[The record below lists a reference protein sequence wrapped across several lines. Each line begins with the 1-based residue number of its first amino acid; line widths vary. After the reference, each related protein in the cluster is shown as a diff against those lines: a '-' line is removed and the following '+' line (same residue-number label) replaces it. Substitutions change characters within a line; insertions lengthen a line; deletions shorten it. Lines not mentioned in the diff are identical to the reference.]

1 MSVVSTLTPSLGGSK
16 PKMYRACREPCFL
29 LPPSLSKCHAC
40 AYRSMYVNAKR
51 SFSRRSSTAAHVRVS
66 VSQPCFF
73 VRLFRQLIF
82 VSSRRTRT
90 AASFWLFFRA
100 ASLEPLNWR
109 LLLNCCCLVPLLCRT
124 ASLRLLLA
132 TVFCCAVWLLLRL
145 AARYRSRHV

>member
-1 MSVVSTLTPSLGGSK
+1 MFSTS
-16 PKMYRACREPCFL
+16 
-29 LPPSLSKCHAC
+29 PSLSKCHAC

-109 LLLNCCCLVPLLCRT
+109 LSLNWRRSLNWRLLLNCCCLSPLLCRT